1 MAVYSVFTD
10 TDIEDTLHVLK
21 YVNTVKSIQNAVG
34 NFHQQVLGN
43 VEGWLDSG
51 ATGGVFDIQSKGPV
65 AAAGNRIV
73 FMEVK
78 MRWNTITGSV
88 EKNKHDEFLYAV
100 KSNWGNQ
107 YPTVGYL
114 AQIVPKKQT
123 TYDQPWK
130 VSGREANEIL
140 RVIDGTTAYHL
151 VTGRSNALEELM
163 EVLPSALNEVIS
175 RKRTDQVGQSN
186 NFDVRRLK
194 ECVKLAYSASSAFAK
209 TL

>member
-34 NFHQQVLGN
+34 NFHQKVLGN

-78 MRWNTITGSV
+78 MR
-88 EKNKHDEFLYAV
+88 
-100 KSNWGNQ
+100 
-107 YPTVGYL
+107 
-114 AQIVPKKQT
+114 
-123 TYDQPWK
+123 
-130 VSGREANEIL
+130 
-140 RVIDGTTAYHL
+140 
-151 VTGRSNALEELM
+151 
-163 EVLPSALNEVIS
+163 
-175 RKRTDQVGQSN
+175 
-186 NFDVRRLK
+186 
-194 ECVKLAYSASSAFAK
+194 
-209 TL
+209 